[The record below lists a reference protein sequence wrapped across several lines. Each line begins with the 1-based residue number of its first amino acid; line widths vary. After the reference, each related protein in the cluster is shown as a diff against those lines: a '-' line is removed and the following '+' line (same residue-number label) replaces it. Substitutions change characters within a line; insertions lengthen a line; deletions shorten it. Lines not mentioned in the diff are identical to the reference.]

1 MFGKFTKKAK
11 ELTQKHKLAEDLR
24 KTQTIA
30 TKNTT
35 KVEPAPA
42 ARQVTEPNAIKRP
55 AAPDPE
61 EEPEIGDDVP
71 KARAEWLKKA
81 RKGLDENASPEQLC
95 ELRDGMTKDELRSHL
110 ALLYRRH
117 NRAASSL
124 DARLRAEADTML
136 NAIVECRKRYLG

>member
-1 MFGKFTKKAK
+1 MFGKFSKKSK
-11 ELTQKHKLAEDLR
+11 ELTQKHMLADDLR
-24 KTQTIA
+24 KTQNIA
-30 TKNTT
+30 TKKTAP
-35 KVEPAPA
+35 VEPAPA
-42 ARQVTEPNAIKRP
+42 ASKVAEPKSIKTP
-55 AAPDPE
+55 AAPNPE

-81 RKGLDENASPEQLC
+81 RKGLDADASPEQLC

-124 DARLRAEADTML
+124 DARLRSEADTML
-136 NAIVECRKRYLG
+136 NAIVECRKRYLS